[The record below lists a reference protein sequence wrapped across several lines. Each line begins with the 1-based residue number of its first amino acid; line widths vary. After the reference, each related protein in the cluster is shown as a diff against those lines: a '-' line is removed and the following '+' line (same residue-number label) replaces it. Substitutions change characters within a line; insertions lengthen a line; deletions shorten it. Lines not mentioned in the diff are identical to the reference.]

1 MITKQEEK
9 DNLLQNVGEQILAIH
24 REIKLNVSQ
33 YACEKMLMLIAHQRN
48 AN

>member
-24 REIKLNVSQ
+24 REVKLNVRQ
-33 YACEKMLMLIAHQRN
+33 YACEKMLMLIAHQGN